1 MAEIRGSGPWCSA
14 LTADEFAAIRS
25 IGFEPVGQVLGAAV
39 YNIGYTGGYNC
50 PGPFGDGMVSPDRSV
65 TQVSGRDGPGS
76 FGPLVKTLYQARR
89 TAIARMSAE
98 CAELGGHGVVG
109 VRLTIGALP
118 TGGQE
123 FRAIGTAVRA
133 PRARRLRRPF
143 TSDLSG
149 QDFTKLIATGWVPAG
164 LVFGISVGIR
174 HQDRLTRGQTWW
186 SAGNAE
192 VLGYTEL
199 VNDVRHD
206 ARRQLHKD
214 VQRLGAEGV
223 VIADM
228 SLQIRERGCP
238 VKEVAQRDHIAEAT
252 ITGTAIA
259 RFSRAAGRQGPSSLS
274 ILSLDSQRRRA
285 ARMGDSMTP
294 EEASPVVPSAPSRPG
309 VLRPLRP
316 GAFILL
322 RNKSKG
328 SEPGRARR
336 DSNPQPSNP
345 KREIGR
351 ACGSGH

>member
-1 MAEIRGSGPWCSA
+1 MSEIRGSRMWGSA

-25 IGFEPVGQVLGAAV
+25 VGFEPVGQVLGAAV

-65 TQVSGRDGPGS
+65 TQVSGRGRLGS
-76 FGPLVKTLYQARR
+76 FGPLAQTLYKARR

-109 VRLTIGALP
+109 IRLTVGALP
-118 TGGQE
+118 AGGQE

-133 PRARRLRRPF
+133 PGARRLRRPF
-143 TSDLSG
+143 TCDLSG
-149 QDFTKLIATGWVPAG
+149 QDFTKLISTGWVPVG
-164 LVFGISVGIR
+164 LVFGISVGVR
-174 HQDRLTRGQTWW
+174 HDDRLTRGQTWW

-206 ARRQLHKD
+206 ARSQLHLD

-238 VKEVAQRDHIAEAT
+238 VREVGQRDHIAEAT
-252 ITGTAIA
+252 IIGTAIT
-259 RFSRAAGRQGPSSLS
+259 RFSRAARRQGASSLP
-274 ILSLDSQRRRA
+274 ILSLDPQRRQA
-285 ARMGDSMTP
+285 ARMGDSMTRD
-294 EEASPVVPSAPSRPG
+294 EASQAAPFGPTSPG
-309 VLRPLRP
+309 VPWPLRLR
-316 GAFILL
+316 AFTRL
-322 RNKSKG
+322 
-328 SEPGRARR
+328 
-336 DSNPQPSNP
+336 
-345 KREIGR
+345 KR
-351 ACGSGH
+351 